1 LYKPAS
7 LRFAN
12 KAQLNLKVSFFVS
25 ILVLASVFLFDSLS
39 DTPAQK
45 RKMKIASKFNQ
56 GLQNLHTVVINKS
69 VPKATQKKG

>member
-12 KAQLNLKVSFFVS
+12 KAQLNLKVSFIS
-25 ILVLASVFLFDSLS
+25 ILVLASVFAFDSLS

-45 RKMKIASKFNQ
+45 RIMKIASKF
-56 GLQNLHTVVINKS
+56 NLHTVVINKS